1 MKPSPTPEAAADG
14 GPSPK
19 LPASRKFLYGVGAIG
34 DMIGF
39 HGPTNLAVPIYT
51 LYMGVSPAVV
61 GAVVAITRVW
71 DAVSD
76 PLMGEISDR
85 TSSRWG
91 RRRPYIIGGAL
102 VGGLAFALM
111 WHPPAGLSQWG
122 HAVFLGLALLLFYT
136 AFTTFTVPYHALGY
150 EMSDEHHERTSVM
163 AYRMF
168 FNVVGN
174 VGVGW
179 LFALAKAPVFG
190 DPVTG
195 AKYAGA
201 IAGVVFALT
210 CIVPGLFLRERTFK
224 RTTDPQPFWR
234 SFISTAKIIPFRVLL
249 VLTTMILVT
258 SSLIF
263 SSLLIYINTFYTFGG
278 NVDKAAILQGVIV
291 TCFALANAASL
302 PFVAKLSKRLG
313 KKRTLTVAFSV
324 QAVAGASTWFM
335 IRPDLPYLQLVALI
349 FHQVAFVT
357 FFLMLHSMTADVC
370 DFDEHLNG
378 RRREGMFGAAITW
391 VQKLAVA
398 LSVLLS
404 GTLLV
409 ALGFDSTPGAR
420 QPDSMVFGIRLV
432 FTVVLTLQ
440 ALISLFILRYYRLD
454 ESLLAEIRLRKDDL
468 ASKPA

>member
-1 MKPSPTPEAAADG
+1 MPPAATERGRD
-14 GPSPK
+14 PK
-19 LPASRKFLYGVGAIG
+19 LPASRKFFYGLGAIG

-61 GAVVAITRVW
+61 GAVVALTRVW

-111 WHPPAGLSQWG
+111 WHAPAGLSQWG
-122 HAVFLGLALLLFYT
+122 HAIFLGLALLLFYT
-136 AFTTFTVPYHALGY
+136 AFTAFTVPYHALGY
-150 EMSDEHHERTSVM
+150 EMSDDYHERTSVM

-210 CIVPGLFLRERTFK
+210 CMVPGLFLKERAFK
-224 RTTDPQPFWR
+224 KTTATQPFWR
-234 SFISTAKIIPFRVLL
+234 SFASTAKIIPFRVLL
-249 VLTTMILVT
+249 VLTTLILVT

-302 PFVAKLSKRLG
+302 PFVAKLSTRLG
-313 KKRTLTVAFSV
+313 KKGTLKLAFTV

-349 FHQVAFVT
+349 LHQVGFVT

-370 DFDEHLNG
+370 DYDEHLNG
-378 RRREGMFGAAITW
+378 LRREGMFGAAITW

-404 GTLLV
+404 GTMLV

-420 QPDSMVFGIRLV
+420 QPDSMVLGLRLV
-432 FTVVLTLQ
+432 FTGVLVGQ
-440 ALISLFILRYYRLD
+440 ALISIFALRYYRLD
-454 ESLLAEIRLRKDDL
+454 EQLLTQIRLRKGDL
-468 ASKPA
+468 LSNPA